1 MMKADLIIDGDIVVF
16 QACAASEKAIKW
28 DDDVWT
34 LQTDE
39 WEAKHKAHTSVE
51 RIITQAKKYFDIG
64 YVHIAISS
72 TSNFRK
78 EVYPEYKANRI
89 NKRKPMCIREVV
101 AYLATKYP
109 VKVWTGIEADDVMGI
124 WATMN
129 PDQEVLIY
137 SADKDMATIPNA
149 WHMRNL
155 DDEPTKIT
163 PLDADRNWFTQAL
176 TGDSVDNY
184 GGVKGIGPVKA
195 KKILDGAATE
205 IEMYTRVRDAFS
217 NAGYTEDECLA
228 QVRLAR
234 ILRHGDYN
242 ILTEDV
248 KLWSPVWSRK

>member
-1 MMKADLIIDGDIVVF
+1 MNADLIIDGDIIAF

-28 DDDVWT
+28 DDDLWT

-51 RIITQAKKYFDIG
+51 RIIAKAKEYFDVG

-72 TSNFRK
+72 TTNFRK
-78 EVYPEYKANRI
+78 DVYPDYKANRV

-101 AYLATKYP
+101 AHLGTKYP

-137 SADKDMATIPNA
+137 SADKDMATIPGA

-155 DDEPTKIT
+155 DDEPLKIT
-163 PLDADRNWFTQAL
+163 QLEADRNWFTQAL

-184 GGVKGIGPVKA
+184 AGIKGVGPVKA
-195 KKILDGAATE
+195 KKILAGAATAL
-205 IEMYTRVRDAFS
+205 EMWERTLKAFVG
-217 NAGYTEDECLA
+217 AGYTQEECLT

-242 ILTEDV
+242 IQSAEV
-248 KLWSPVWSRK
+248 KLWSPEWSRK

>member
-1 MMKADLIIDGDIVVF
+1 MKADLIIDGDIVVF
-16 QACAASEKAIKW
+16 QACAASERAIKW
-28 DDDVWT
+28 DDDLWT

-39 WEAKHKAHTSVE
+39 WEAKHKAHTSIE
-51 RIITQAKKYFDIG
+51 RIIAKAKTYFDIG

-72 TSNFRK
+72 TTNFRK
-78 EVYPEYKANRI
+78 EVYPDYKANRI

-101 AYLATKYP
+101 AYLASKYP

-137 SADKDMATIPNA
+137 SADKDMATIPGA

-155 DDEPTKIT
+155 DDEPTKIN
-163 PLDADRNWFTQAL
+163 PIEADRNWFTQAL

-184 GGVKGIGPVKA
+184 AGIKGVGPVKA
-195 KKILDGAATE
+195 KKILDGAATAL
-205 IEMYTRVRDAFS
+205 EMWERTLKAFVG
-217 NAGYTEDECLA
+217 AGYTQGECLT

-234 ILRHGDYN
+234 ILRQGDYAE
-242 ILTEDV
+242 LTGEV
-248 KLWSPVWSRK
+248 KLWSPEWSRK